1 MKTIGITVIA
11 LFLLLGAYNVS
22 LTYTIESLKADNEK
36 LYADNKKLVAMFD
49 DQMLQSKLLKQAG
62 WKDEKID
69 EFVGNGCLMYFE
81 IGGNMK

>member
-1 MKTIGITVIA
+1 MKLIITLVVITIAVGYIS
-11 LFLLLGAYNVS
+11 FR
-22 LTYTIESLKADNEK
+22 IETLKADNEK

-69 EFVGNGCLMYFE
+69 EFVGSGCLMYFE
-81 IGGNMK
+81 IGGDVK

>member
-1 MKTIGITVIA
+1 MKTSLSIIVVISTIATTIMYLVLTIG
-11 LFLLLGAYNVS
+11 
-22 LTYTIESLKADNEK
+22 SLKADNEK

-69 EFVGNGCLMYFE
+69 EFVGNGCLMYLG
-81 IGGNMK
+81 IGGVVQ